1 MEIHMDTPVQ
11 FLKGVGERRAA
22 QFARLGV
29 TTAGTLLRHYP
40 RQYEDWTAIV
50 PIASAPVGEP
60 CCIRATAMAA
70 PQEHRVRRGLSL
82 YRFTASDGVSLLH
95 VTLFNNKYA
104 AAKIKKGEDYL
115 FFGTVTGGFRR
126 AEMASPLIEPAEGG
140 ARIRPIYPQTEGLTS
155 RVIETVVA
163 NTLLA
168 LGNELDDDPLPFS
181 LRQAHQLC
189 TRRYA
194 LDNIHFPADHRA
206 LSVARR
212 RLVFEELLLLQLG
225 LLRLSGPCSLFPR
238 PEPSGAPWQT
248 VSGICRAARPCPA
261 WFRGTWAAAK
271 PPWPPAWRSL

>member
-1 MEIHMDTPVQ
+1 M
-11 FLKGVGERRAA
+11 
-22 QFARLGV
+22 
-29 TTAGTLLRHYP
+29 
-40 RQYEDWTAIV
+40 
-50 PIASAPVGEP
+50 
-60 CCIRATAMAA
+60 
-70 PQEHRVRRGLSL
+70 RRGLSL

-194 LDNIHFPADHRA
+194 LDNIHFPANHRA
-206 LSVARR
+206 LSVAR
-212 RLVFEELLLLQLG
+212 
-225 LLRLSGPCSLFPR
+225 
-238 PEPSGAPWQT
+238 APPG
-248 VSGICRAARPCPA
+248 V
-261 WFRGTWAAAK
+261 
-271 PPWPPAWRSL
+271 